1 MKSYKLMWGG
11 KEKTVIPRMGGRGEN
26 FSLGVDDSVTIS
38 GSLDTMYRVPHISM
52 SAGDILLAASIEGL
66 PDTDVA
72 SEFLLWEYTGSNI
85 ADVITLV
92 TASISSSRIGHHQ
105 EWLVVDCDNGRD
117 DTFKITDN
125 HPLLAKSESIW
136 AFEYMGDIDTSY
148 KLLSSSL
155 EEVSINSITVASSS
169 VSGSF
174 MRFDIEPQDTYFAD
188 DILVHN

>member
-1 MKSYKLMWGG
+1 MKKYEVIWGG
-11 KEKTVIPRMGGRGEN
+11 KEKTVIPKMGGGGN
-26 FSLGVDDSVTIS
+26 FSLGVDESVTIS

-52 SAGDILLAASIEGL
+52 SAGDTVLAASIEGL
-66 PDTDVA
+66 PDTDIA

-92 TASISSSRIGHHQ
+92 TASVSSSRIGHHW

-125 HPLLAKSESIW
+125 HPLLAKTASVW
-136 AFEYMGDIDTSY
+136 TFEYMGDIDTSY
-148 KLLSSSL
+148 KLVSSSL
-155 EEVSINSITVASSS
+155 EEISINSITHASSS
-169 VSGSF
+169 ESGSF
-174 MRFDIEPQDTYFAD
+174 RRLDIEPQDTYFAD